1 MIDLL
6 QEWVTRHA
14 EQRPEAIALVQGDWT
29 MTYGQL
35 ERSSNQLARA
45 LKTAGCQRGDRV
57 GLLVPKSPE
66 AIVGMLGTL
75 KADCIYVPID
85 TANPAARVTKILNV
99 CDSRCILAAPPAL
112 GLLDQVLADEE
123 FRGNSCVGWLGRPEA
138 AGETIGSRFSW
149 DDLECYSS
157 TPVDYENSR
166 EDASHILFTS
176 GSTGTPKGVVIT
188 HSNVIHFVEWAT
200 EYFGMGPSDRMSG
213 QTPIHFDLSTFDI
226 YGTFAV
232 GARLHL
238 VPPEVS
244 LLPNRIAK
252 FIRTS
257 ELTQWFSVPSVLN
270 YMAKFDVV
278 RPNDF
283 PTLRRVL
290 WCGEAFPTKS
300 LIYWMR
306 RVPHAGFTNLYG
318 PTEATIAS
326 SYYTIPGC
334 PSDESA
340 PVPIGSPCRGEALL
354 VLDDDLR
361 PVPPGE
367 VGNLYI
373 RGVGLSPGYWRDPE
387 KTRAAFLPDPHDP
400 SPSSRLYRAGDL
412 AKVGEDG
419 LVYFIGRADWQIK
432 SRGYRIELGEI
443 EAALGADD
451 HVVEAAAVA
460 VPDELLGSR
469 IVTFCAVRPGTGEDH
484 LRRVC
489 REHLPGHMVPA
500 RIVLVDAL
508 PRTPN
513 GKVDRTRL
521 EGDALAVPTVS
532 GKAG

>member
-1 MIDLL
+1 MVNLL

-45 LKTAGCQRGDRV
+45 LKAAGCQRGDRV

-99 CDSRCILAAPPAL
+99 CDSRCILAASPARE
-112 GLLDQVLADEE
+112 LLDQVLADEK
-123 FRGNSCVGWLGRPEA
+123 FRENSCVGWLGRPEA

-149 DDLECYSS
+149 DDLERYPS

-166 EDASHILFTS
+166 EDAAHILFTS

-200 EYFGMGPSDRMSG
+200 EYFGMGPSDRTSG

-238 VPPEVS
+238 VPPEAS
-244 LLPNRIAK
+244 LLPNKIAE
-252 FIRTS
+252 FIRAS

-283 PTLRRVL
+283 PTLRRIL
-290 WCGEAFPTKS
+290 WCGEVFPTES

-334 PSDESA
+334 PSDESV

-354 VLDDDLR
+354 VLDDNLR

-400 SPSSRLYRAGDL
+400 SPSSRLYKTGDL

-443 EAALGADD
+443 EAALGRVRSLAESA
-451 HVVEAAAVA
+451 VVALRTDGFEGAI
-460 VPDELLGSR
+460 LC
-469 IVTFCAVRPGTGEDH
+469 CAYAT
-484 LRRVC
+484 
-489 REHLPGHMVPA
+489 LPGADVNPSLLRTELSQALPSYMMPA
-500 RIVLVDAL
+500 RWMCL
-508 PRTPN
+508 PQLPKNAN
-513 GKVDRTRL
+513 GKVDRRRL
-521 EGDALAVPTVS
+521 QEQFQNASP
-532 GKAG
+532 